1 MYIRHFPD
9 LERFFMVRGR
19 VLRPRACESLTQFN
33 LQATVA
39 GVINDRLKARG
50 VR

>member
-9 LERFFMVRGR
+9 LERFFHGARSRAPTAG
-19 VLRPRACESLTQFN
+19 LRKLNTIQ